1 MIRLERTEQ
10 TWWAGGVWN
19 QPVSWLQMEENR
31 YYLEANDEEVWVQDI
46 YNGWMPVNE
55 RDRNQDYAESEVKS

>member
-1 MIRLERTEQ
+1 M
-10 TWWAGGVWN
+10 
-19 QPVSWLQMEENR
+19 SWLQMEENR